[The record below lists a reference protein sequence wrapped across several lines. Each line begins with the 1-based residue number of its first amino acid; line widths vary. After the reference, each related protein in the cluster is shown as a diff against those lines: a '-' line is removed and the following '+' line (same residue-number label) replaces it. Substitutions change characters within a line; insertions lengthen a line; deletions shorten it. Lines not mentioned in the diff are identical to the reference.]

1 MSTGKIFGGA
11 LKKIVGRFGSK
22 SADAPSEKIYVAAF
36 GKHPGWNDHI
46 DDFGLETDVLVELK
60 RILYI
65 DGIGGNIDAGSWD
78 KLQGEGQSVEFGHT
92 FLWVVSPNVVI
103 GRLWASQDGK
113 GRSSYPM
120 IFCVQCYD
128 LSLEWIWQ
136 NILPALE
143 GIEKACQ
150 ETSDSAEVYSAL
162 ERAREGFRTSAS
174 SQDVPSSSLIVHPNA
189 ISMLGAPE
197 QMGDNQEGLLR
208 ILYHLQREVGRFL
221 GDPNSSKKK
230 RKTESLD
237 LRAKS
242 LRVPTLSGGICETAL
257 LWVSFL
263 VQHLGEDTRLLLL
276 MPHQNPWIDIVIGE
290 PTVSQVFAVRASLE
304 AVPLTSSIPYTLDQ
318 EFIGQAKQLLENTRP
333 DAEKQ
338 DSPEHPTD

>member
-1 MSTGKIFGGA
+1 MFGGA
-11 LKKIVGRFGSK
+11 LKKIVDCFGSK

-36 GKHPGWNDHI
+36 GKHPGWDDHI
-46 DDFGLETDVLVELK
+46 DDFGLETDVLVGIK

-65 DGIGGNIDAGSWD
+65 DGIGGNVDAGNWD

-92 FLWVVSPNVVI
+92 FLWSVWPNVVI

-120 IFCVQCYD
+120 IVCVQCYD

-150 ETSDSAEVYSAL
+150 ETSDSVEVYSVL
-162 ERAREGFRTSAS
+162 ERARDCFRTSAA
-174 SQDVPSSSLIVHPNA
+174 SQDVPSGSLIVHPNA
-189 ISMLGAPE
+189 ISMLGPPE

-221 GDPNSSKKK
+221 GDPTSSKKK
-230 RKTESLD
+230 YKTESLD

-242 LRVPTLSGGICETAL
+242 LRVPTFSGGICETAL

-263 VQHLGEDTRLLLL
+263 VQRLGEETRLLLM

-290 PTVSQVFAVRASLE
+290 PTVSQVFAVRASLD
-304 AVPLTSSIPYTLDQ
+304 AVPLTSSIPYTLDP
-318 EFIGQAKQLLENTRP
+318 EFIEQAKQLLENTHS
-333 DAEKQ
+333 DAEKG
-338 DSPEHPTD
+338 DSPENSAHQ